1 MIQDKVTQIV
11 SSLSSVRGEKLFA
24 SLVPTLAETVE
35 AEHLFIATVDGE
47 YTTAT
52 SVIYV
57 NEGKI
62 LDNFSYELKNTPC
75 ADVSQNNVCLFNGN
89 VQSLYPED
97 YLLVAMEVNSYV
109 GAPLV
114 DSDGIVHGIIVAL
127 YGGPIKNS
135 EEVSSLFKIFSGLIS
150 GELERTRNKIQLN
163 LNESIINAIDESVVV
178 TNAHKQIIYANPA
191 FLKYSGYTMDEVMG
205 KDPGD
210 LLRSGKHDKTY
221 YRNMWQSI
229 SETGS
234 WSGEIINHNK
244 MGKEFSQWLKIKK
257 VTDIGGSKINYIG
270 IYLDKDELK
279 NMTHES

>member
-11 SSLSSVRGEKLFA
+11 SSLSSGRGEKLF
-24 SLVPTLAETVE
+24 STLVPTLAETIE
-35 AEHLFIATVDGE
+35 AEHVFIATIDKE
-47 YTTAT
+47 QTTAT

-57 NEGKI
+57 NQGNI

-75 ADVSQNNVCLFNGN
+75 ADVGQNNICLFNGN

-109 GAPLV
+109 GAPLI
-114 DSDGIVHGIIVAL
+114 DSDGNVHGIIVAL
-127 YGGPIKNS
+127 YSDKIKDA
-135 EEVSSLFKIFSGLIS
+135 EEVSSLFDIFSGLIS
-150 GELERTRNKIQLN
+150 GELERTHNKIQLN

-178 TNAHKQIIYANPA
+178 TNAHKRIIYANPA
-191 FLKYSGYTMDEVMG
+191 FLKHSGYSIDDVIG

-210 LLRSGKHDKTY
+210 FLRSGKHDRSY
-221 YRNMWQSI
+221 FENMWKSI

-234 WSGEIINHNK
+234 WSGEIINHDK
-244 MGKEFSQWLKIKK
+244 DGKEFSQWLKIKK
-257 VTDIGGSKINYIG
+257 ITDIGGSKINYIG

-279 NMTHES
+279 NISH

>member
-11 SSLSSVRGEKLFA
+11 SSLSSARGEKLFTT
-24 SLVPTLAETVE
+24 LVPTLLEAIE
-35 AEHLFIATVDGE
+35 AEHLFIATIDNE
-47 YTTAT
+47 KTTAT
-52 SVIYV
+52 SVIYASQ
-57 NEGKI
+57 GHI

-75 ADVSQNNVCLFNGN
+75 ADVSENNICLFNGN

-114 DSDGIVHGIIVAL
+114 DSDGKVHGIIVAL
-127 YGGPIKNS
+127 YSGQIENS
-135 EEVSSLFKIFSGLIS
+135 EEVSSLFSIFSGLIS

-163 LNESIINAIDESVVV
+163 LNESIINSLDESVIV

-191 FLKYSGYTMDEVMG
+191 FLKLSGYTLEEVMG

-210 LLRSGKHDKTY
+210 LLRSGKHDRSFY
-221 YRNMWQSI
+221 ARMWQSI

-234 WSGEIINHNK
+234 WSGEITNNNK
-244 MGKEFSQWLKIKK
+244 DGKALSHWLKIKK
-257 VTDIGGSKINYIG
+257 ITDIGGSKINYIG
-270 IYLDKDELK
+270 IYLNRDEFKDATF
-279 NMTHES
+279 NN